1 MENKKVVFKGFVG
14 YNNEHMYCSKFD
26 HLVVGK
32 EYEVEKII
40 NQKSFLTYYILKG
53 VEGIFHCSYFD
64 TIKKTT
70 FLAVARNIPVVGNE
84 LKCFLVAFEDG
95 KPSFIE
101 DSIFVNDVEQMDSM
115 YKVNNRYLV
124 QVQP

>member
-1 MENKKVVFKGFVG
+1 MEKVVFKGVG
-14 YNNEHMYCSKFD
+14 YNNECCSKFD
-26 HLVVGK
+26 QLVVGK

-53 VEGIFHCSYFD
+53 VEGIFHCSWFD
-64 TIKKTT
+64 TLKKTT
-70 FLAVARNIPVVGNE
+70 LAVAHNIPVVGNE
-84 LKCFLVAFEDG
+84 IKCFLVAFEDG
-95 KPSFIE
+95 KPSFTE
-101 DSIFVNDVEQMDSM
+101 DSIFVNEVTQVDYSM